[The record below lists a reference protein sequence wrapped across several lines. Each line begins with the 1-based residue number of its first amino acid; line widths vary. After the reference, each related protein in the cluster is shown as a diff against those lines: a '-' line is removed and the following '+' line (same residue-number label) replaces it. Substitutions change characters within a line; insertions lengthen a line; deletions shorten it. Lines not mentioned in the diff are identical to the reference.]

1 MWCTVQWI
9 WDEAE
14 KWLVKLPKVWLSW
27 TESWDNCLIP
37 SRARPYATN
46 WIGICPLQSGLEWTS
61 IRNTDPTGPYQVILF
76 DPALNVGSEDEF
88 PLKMGYLQ
96 GQTVD
101 LGDLM
106 WTTASVHIPVIDDL
120 LGSQT
125 PAGLPLSI
133 SHPINRWTSLLNIS
147 REWQM
152 CCGS

>member
-1 MWCTVQWI
+1 
-9 WDEAE
+9 
-14 KWLVKLPKVWLSW
+14 
-27 TESWDNCLIP
+27 
-37 SRARPYATN
+37 
-46 WIGICPLQSGLEWTS
+46 
-61 IRNTDPTGPYQVILF
+61 
-76 DPALNVGSEDEF
+76 VGSEDEF